1 MNKKVWILGLGLTL
15 TVACLG
21 ATPNSTD
28 AVGTA
33 VAKQLTS
40 VAALTKTGPKKGKT
54 PQGNGNP
61 GEGQLPSVT
70 PTGTLPPSATPTIS
84 PTATPSLTNTP
95 PADDPR
101 LSLGTPNYRTDFP
114 DATNWYLY
122 EDSNLKFDVIN
133 HQFVMTAK
141 NANSYDGW
149 TRTSW
154 KLTNYYLEMTATP
167 DTCSGRD
174 RYGLVVGIP
183 DPAYNPNYLLRFSC
197 DGYYSFGYF
206 DSTIDNKFHF
216 LQDWTKSNFINAGSN
231 QTNRVG
237 FKAEGNTLTFYANG
251 HYLKD
256 ITEPDFG
263 AGLFGLVIGS
273 VNTTNFTVRVSE
285 VAYWNLP

>member
-1 MNKKVWILGLGLTL
+1 
-15 TVACLG
+15 
-21 ATPNSTD
+21 
-28 AVGTA
+28 
-33 VAKQLTS
+33 
-40 VAALTKTGPKKGKT
+40 
-54 PQGNGNP
+54 
-61 GEGQLPSVT
+61 
-70 PTGTLPPSATPTIS
+70 
-84 PTATPSLTNTP
+84 
-95 PADDPR
+95 
-101 LSLGTPNYRTDFP
+101 
-114 DATNWYLY
+114 
-122 EDSNLKFDVIN
+122 
-133 HQFVMTAK
+133 
-141 NANSYDGW
+141 
-149 TRTSW
+149 
-154 KLTNYYLEMTATP
+154 MTATP

-197 DGYYSFGYF
+197 DGYYSFGFF

-237 FKAEGNTLTFYANG
+237 FKAQGTTLTFYANG

-263 AGLFGLVIGS
+263 EGLFGLVIGS